1 MTHAD
6 IRLALPSKG
15 RLELDSLDFLAACSL
30 RVYKPNPRQY
40 QAVIPAI
47 PGLAVLFQRPGD
59 IVVGVRSGSID
70 FGIAGLDVVEEKRG
84 DAERG
89 EVLILHD
96 ELGFGAC
103 ALTLAVPE
111 EWGADDLG
119 SAVYH
124 VQTSISPRPVRIA
137 TKYPSLTAR
146 FLNAHNFPPFQLID
160 AEGTLEVAPTI
171 GYADLIADLVSSGQT
186 LRDNRLL
193 PLTDGVILKSQACL
207 IANRAALRARP
218 EVLAVARQLLEF
230 VEAHLRAENFFM
242 VTANMRGDSPEAISQ
257 RMFTQPDLRGLQ
269 GPTIAPVVPHTE
281 RAIAWHAVNI
291 IVRKDRISQAVQQ
304 LRAIGGSGVIVSPVT
319 YIFEEEPQRYK
330 AMLEALN
337 AKSNDT
343 HRGQCQR
350 QSS

>member
-84 DAERG
+84 GNGDL
-89 EVLILHD
+89 LILHD

-111 EWGADDLG
+111 EWGA
-119 SAVYH
+119 ATVAE
-124 VQTSISPRPVRIA
+124 TISNLQSLILNRPVRIA
-137 TKYPSLTAR
+137 TKYPGLTAR
-146 FLNAHNFPPFQLID
+146 FLAAQNFPPFQLID

-186 LRDNRLL
+186 LRDNRLI
-193 PLTDGVILKSQACL
+193 PLADGVILNSQACL
-207 IANRAALRARP
+207 VANRAALRARP

-230 VEAHLRAENFFM
+230 VEAHLRAENYFM

-281 RAIAWHAVNI
+281 RAITWHAVNI

-319 YIFEEEPQRYK
+319 YIFEEEPQRYT
-330 AMLEALN
+330 AMLKALTETT
-337 AKSNDT
+337 NDK
-343 HRGQCQR
+343 R
-350 QSS
+350 QTS

>member
-111 EWGADDLG
+111 EWGATTV
-119 SAVYH
+119 A
-124 VQTSISPRPVRIA
+124 QTIKILQSLISNRPIRIA
-137 TKYPSLTAR
+137 TKYPRLTAR

-186 LRDNRLL
+186 LRDNRLI
-193 PLTDGVILKSQACL
+193 PLADGVILKSQAGL

-230 VEAHLRAENFFM
+230 VEAHLRAENYFM
-242 VTANMRGDSPEAISQ
+242 VTANMRGDSPDAISQ

-281 RAIAWHAVNI
+281 RAITWHAVNI

-319 YIFEEEPQRYK
+319 YIFEEEPARYK
-330 AMLEALN
+330 AMLEALGQT
-337 AKSNDT
+337 SNVKRHD
-343 HRGQCQR
+343 
-350 QSS
+350 